1 MSRFTIELSA
11 KADSH
16 WAVHKDGVPVAWF
29 EGTNA
34 AERWIAE
41 QESHVHTCLF
51 CETEFEDPSGNLGC
65 PTCGRRETRETRETV
80 NVKEQLGIIPWSA
93 TKEQV

>member
-1 MSRFTIELSA
+1 MSRFTIERSA

-41 QESHVHTCLF
+41 QEAIAREMTG
-51 CETEFEDPSGNLGC
+51 PSSDTSVSQRGKRL
-65 PTCGRRETRETRETV
+65 RRY
-80 NVKEQLGIIPWSA
+80 
-93 TKEQV
+93 